1 MQFLHTWCMIMLNHE
16 CFFSFFSLHI
26 CCFAASNELNF
37 CVKSEIFECTRFI
50 RLIPFFFSLFQILFD
65 STEYSSGWL
74 MLSRMCQS
82 EILYVYIFFRHRRL
96 FHWNSNLVFFFLLF
110 IKTEKCSS
118 NYFITSD
125 AHIGFIWWLHIY
137 VYVNW
142 HLSHDIGF
150 SLVAQ

>member
-1 MQFLHTWCMIMLNHE
+1 MLNHE
-16 CFFSFFSLHI
+16 CFFFFFFSLHI

-50 RLIPFFFSLFQILFD
+50 RLIPFFRFSRYCSIQLNILAGGWCFQECVKVKYSLCLYIFSSSPSLSLKFKFGFFSL
-65 STEYSSGWL
+65 
-74 MLSRMCQS
+74 
-82 EILYVYIFFRHRRL
+82 
-96 FHWNSNLVFFFLLF
+96 LLF
-110 IKTEKCSS
+110 IRRREKCSG

-125 AHIGFIWWLHIY
+125 AHIGFIWWLHMY

>member
-1 MQFLHTWCMIMLNHE
+1 MLNHE
-16 CFFSFFSLHI
+16 WFFSLLPI
-26 CCFAASNELNF
+26 AYLLLCCIKWTKFLRQKRNIRVYTVHSIDSAFFRFSRYCSIQLNILAGGWCF
-37 CVKSEIFECTRFI
+37 RECVKVKYSMFIYFFVIVVSFIEIQI
-50 RLIPFFFSLFQILFD
+50 R
-65 STEYSSGWL
+65 
-74 MLSRMCQS
+74 
-82 EILYVYIFFRHRRL
+82 
-96 FHWNSNLVFFFLLF
+96 FFFLLF
-110 IKTEKCSS
+110 IKTGKCSS